1 MKNRTITDTQEYK
14 QGLKSELS
22 LFSVLGDIIP
32 KNATIL
38 CITEQSG
45 CRVLRITTN
54 CTTDLILYSLI
65 LIHKR
70 KKRYF
75 GKGENRNSES
85 QTKGNFTYELHV
97 LICMDG
103 FILLKAQVSHRQS
116 MNTGLF
122 WKFLVKWEL
131 VVIIHEIQAYI
142 FKMYKL

>member
-70 KKRYF
+70 KKDTL
-75 GKGENRNSES
+75 GKGRIETVNHKLKEISLM
-85 QTKGNFTYELHV
+85 NFMSSFV
-97 LICMDG
+97 WMDS
-103 FILLKAQVSHRQS
+103 F
-116 MNTGLF
+116 F
-122 WKFLVKWEL
+122 
-131 VVIIHEIQAYI
+131 
-142 FKMYKL
+142 